1 VLLTH
6 HVHHLDT
13 TQDHTSRGRGLESEH
28 RPHPPLYGPMIL
40 LNPIIQVAALPDLDW
55 FSLAS

>member
-1 VLLTH
+1 
-6 HVHHLDT
+6 VHHLDT